1 MSNPLMASFQQN
13 QTQQIPNQMT
23 MTPMQIPNFNQLYQQ
38 FVQNPM
44 KYLGNLNLPQNI
56 QTPEQAVKYLASNGQ
71 IPPLIQRQVY
81 SMLGIK

>member
-1 MSNPLMASFQQN
+1 MSNPLNSN
-13 QTQQIPNQMT
+13 TQAQPQAQM
-23 MTPMQIPNFNQLYQQ
+23 PNFEQLYQQ

-44 KYLGNLNLPQNI
+44 KYLTGLNIPQGI
-56 QTPEQAVKYLASNGQ
+56 QTSEQVVRYLASNGQ

>member
-13 QTQQIPNQMT
+13 QTQQASNQ
-23 MTPMQIPNFNQLYQQ
+23 MTPMQMPNFNQLYQQ
-38 FVQNPM
+38 FIQNPM